1 MKITIETDYAK
12 CEVKDDNIETM
23 DYTLDLMIQAL
34 RGFGFADE
42 TIAEGLIDKAREMNS
57 DKIILDI

>member
-42 TIAEGLIDKAREMNS
+42 TIAEGLIDKAKEMNS

>member
-42 TIAEGLIDKAREMNS
+42 TIAEGLIDKAKEMNT

>member
-42 TIAEGLIDKAREMNS
+42 TIAEGLIDKDKEMNS